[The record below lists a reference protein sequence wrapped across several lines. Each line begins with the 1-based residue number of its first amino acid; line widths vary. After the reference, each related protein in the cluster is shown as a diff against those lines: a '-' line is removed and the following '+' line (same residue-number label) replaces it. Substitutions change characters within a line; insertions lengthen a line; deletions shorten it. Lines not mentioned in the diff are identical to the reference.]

1 MCISTKALN
10 FGKISNKYA
19 YELGYL
25 RTTDTSDNSS
35 RSASTDIIIN
45 HNISRACLL
54 WFEDKCVEKS
64 FEKLHKR
71 CRHMCQSIHELLS

>member
-54 WFEDKCVEKS
+54 WFKDKCVKS